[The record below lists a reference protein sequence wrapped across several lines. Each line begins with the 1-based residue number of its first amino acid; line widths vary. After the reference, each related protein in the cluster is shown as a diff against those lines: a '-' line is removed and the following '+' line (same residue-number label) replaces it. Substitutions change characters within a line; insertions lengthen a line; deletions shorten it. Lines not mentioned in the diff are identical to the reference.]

1 MLYPRKT
8 SLYLKSIQS
17 LCIVMAI
24 VFIQGTR
31 THLFSQAPDSLAGM
45 KGFFLNVGGNYNL
58 AFKYWMS
65 PKTALVAGVN
75 IFSNGN
81 STNQSGQSQVISNL
95 NAGLFGRFQYFLSER
110 NRFMPYLTAGGNV
123 ANTFFFNNPG
133 RTSSFSLGVN
143 GGVGME
149 CFILPWLS
157 VAGELTLGGTYSL
170 IQSEA
175 PNTGGRTNFWGSWS
189 AGFGNSGIIITIYF

>member
-45 KGFFLNVGGNYNL
+45 KGFFLSVGSNYNL

-75 IFSNGN
+75 IFANGFGSSQSAQTQAS
-81 STNQSGQSQVISNL
+81 STL
-95 NAGLFGRFQYFLSER
+95 NTGLFGRFQYFLTER
-110 NRFMPYLTAGGNV
+110 NRFMPYLTAGGSV
-123 ANTFFFNNPG
+123 SNTFSWTQPTNSNG
-133 RTSSFSLGVN
+133 LSLGVN

-170 IQSEA
+170 TQRESPI
-175 PNTGGRTNFWGSWS
+175 TGGTPFFWNSWS